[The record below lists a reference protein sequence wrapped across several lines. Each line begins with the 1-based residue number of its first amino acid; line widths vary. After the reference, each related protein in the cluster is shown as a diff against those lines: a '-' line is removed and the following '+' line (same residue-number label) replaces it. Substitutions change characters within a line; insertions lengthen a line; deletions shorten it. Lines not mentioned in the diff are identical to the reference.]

1 LYTVPLALLLLL
13 MLLPAC
19 RPSHEFPAAKWSRS
33 NGGWVPAMLR
43 VTAFGL
49 EALDPQSKAVRWRC
63 DYQRMSSPGIMLL
76 SAYQPAAAAAGAVQ
90 TGSGA
95 AAAAAAKP
103 AVVAPQDGVFAV
115 MARTGR
121 SSPRVFALR
130 NRDTMLGQ
138 LQQAAR
144 QKLAMSITS
153 ECRGH
158 DRIGK

>member
-1 LYTVPLALLLLL
+1 
-13 MLLPAC
+13 
-19 RPSHEFPAAKWSRS
+19 
-33 NGGWVPAMLR
+33 MLR

-76 SAYQPAAAAAGAVQ
+76 SPCQPAAAAAA

-95 AAAAAAKP
+95 AAPAAAKA

-121 SSPRVFALR
+121 SSPRVFAIR
-130 NRDTMLGQ
+130 NRDAMLGQ

-144 QKLAMSITS
+144 QKLAMSINS
-153 ECRGH
+153 ECCAYSDGEQQ
-158 DRIGK
+158 